1 MQQDRKW
8 RMMASRAGKPFLSG
22 TGQFLFVALLAL
34 LGSALRAGDGGS
46 LLGTIADPSGTAV
59 PGAMVTLT
67 ETATGEKQT
76 IATDGHGFYSFQ
88 NLPIGRYDLEVDAPG
103 FKPLRRT
110 GIAID
115 VNSKVVVDATLVI
128 GEKTE
133 AITVSESAAH
143 VETADTQMG
152 QVITGKQMTAVPLNG
167 RSYTD
172 LLALQSGVVPSAS
185 NRYRQ
190 PQSNHLEI

>member
-1 MQQDRKW
+1 
-8 RMMASRAGKPFLSG
+8 MASRAGKPFLSG

-46 LLGTIADPSGTAV
+46 LMGTITDPSGTAV

-67 ETATGEKQT
+67 ETATGGKQT

-88 NLPIGRYDLEVDAPG
+88 NLPIGRYDLDVNASG
-103 FKPLRRT
+103 FKTLRRT
-110 GIAID
+110 GVAID
-115 VNSKVVVDATLVI
+115 VDSKVVVDAALVI

-172 LLALQSGVVPSAS
+172 LLALQSGVVPS
-185 NRYRQ
+185 
-190 PQSNHLEI
+190 LL